1 MLISRPRATN
11 THTEVANV
19 HNYYERLVTE
29 AIVKTDDRALSDA
42 DFLADVS
49 CVSLNHLPPRYIRHD
64 VDMSFFMSPVE
75 REETDDKVQK
85 AVDYA
90 LKFVKQHEEEQQEV
104 TSNDIIGDAFDSEDE
119 IEQAIAVDE
128 PASMTNKSTNNQDVD
143 TTTEAATTG
152 DTPMDDTQ
160 QTDSGSAESDNNLAI
175 ELAKIPSSAPQTPP
189 DGEK

>member
-75 REETDDKVQK
+75 REETEDKVQK

-128 PASMTNKSTNNQDVD
+128 PASVINKSTNNPDVD
-143 TTTEAATTG
+143 NTTEAVTTG
-152 DTPMDDTQ
+152 DMPMDDAQ
-160 QTDSGSAESDNNLAI
+160 QTDSGSTEGDNNLAI

-189 DGEK
+189 GGAK